1 MAAADNELVYLE
13 NANQLKDWMEAGCKP
28 VEDWRIGTEH
38 EKFGFRTNDHTP
50 LPYAGLDGIQAMLEG
65 LMRFGWQGK
74 YEGDVLVGLSRV
86 GEAGGGSVTLEPGGQ
101 LELSGA
107 PLRNIHQTCAEVNTH
122 LGEVRAVAAEL
133 GQSYLGIGYAPSW
146 GLEDAPQMPKGRY
159 RLMTDYMPTRGT
171 RGLEMMYLTATV
183 QVNLDYGSPADMVE
197 KLKIALA
204 LQPLAT
210 ALFANSPFKNGK
222 PTGNLSERSLVWL
235 DTDPDRTGMLPM
247 VFEPGFG
254 FDHYVDYALDA
265 PMYFVQRD
273 GGFINA
279 LGMSFRDFLE
289 GCLPALPGEKP
300 TATDWED
307 HLTTLFPEARLK
319 RFIEMRGAD
328 AGSWQSLCALPA
340 FWVGLLYDGAT
351 QSRVADMI
359 VDWTQD
365 ERETLRRRAPVSG
378 LATPFRG
385 GTLGDLAADVLALAE
400 QGLHARGFLDG
411 TGGDEALF
419 LQPLHDSVARGQT
432 PAEALLA
439 KYQDEWDGQVAPVF
453 DALAF

>member
-13 NANQLKDWMEAGCKP
+13 NANHLKDWMEAGCKP

-50 LPYAGLDGIQAMLEG
+50 LPYAGPYGIQAMLEG

-74 YEGDVLVGLSRV
+74 YEGDVLVGLSGT

-107 PLRNIHQTCAEVNTH
+107 PLENIHQTCAEVNTH
-122 LGEVRAVAAEL
+122 LNEVRAVAAEL
-133 GQSYLGIGYAPSW
+133 GQSYLGIGYAPNW

-159 RLMTDYMPTRGT
+159 RLMKDYMPTRGT

-222 PTGNLSERSLVWL
+222 PTGSLSERSLVWL

-254 FDHYVDYALDA
+254 FDHYVDYALNA

-289 GCLPALPGEKP
+289 GRLPALPGEKP

-307 HLTTLFPEARLK
+307 HLTTLFPEARVK

-340 FWVGLLYDGAT
+340 FWVGLLYDAAT
-351 QSRVADMI
+351 QNRVADMI
-359 VDWTQD
+359 ADWTQD
-365 ERETLRRRAPVSG
+365 ERETLRRLAPVSG
-378 LATPFRG
+378 LTTQFRG

-400 QGLHARGFLDG
+400 QGLNARGFLDG

-419 LQPLHDSVARGQT
+419 LQPLQDSVSRRQT
-432 PAEALLA
+432 PADALLE

-453 DALAF
+453 KELAF

>member
-1 MAAADNELVYLE
+1 MAAADNNLSYLE
-13 NANQLKDWMEAGCKP
+13 NVNQLKDWMEAGCKP

-38 EKFGFRTNDHTP
+38 EKFGFRTHDRTP
-50 LPYAGLDGIQAMLEG
+50 LPYHGPDGIHVMLEG

-74 YEGDVLVGLSRV
+74 YEGDVLVGLSRA

-107 PLRNIHQTCAEVNTH
+107 PLTNIHQTCAEVNTH
-122 LGEVRAVAAEL
+122 LNEVRAVAAEL

-183 QVNLDYGSPADMVE
+183 QVNLDFGSPADMVE

-247 VFEPGFG
+247 VFESGFG
-254 FDHYVDYALDA
+254 FEHYVDYALDA
-265 PMYFVQRD
+265 PMYFVQRE
-273 GGFINA
+273 GSFINA
-279 LGMSFRDFLE
+279 LGMSFRDFLH
-289 GCLPALPGEKP
+289 GRLPALPGEKP
-300 TATDWED
+300 TAADWED
-307 HLTTLFPEARLK
+307 HLTTLFPEARVK

-340 FWVGLLYDGAT
+340 FWVGLLYDAAT
-351 QSRVADMI
+351 QKRVADMI
-359 VDWTQD
+359 ADWTPE
-365 ERETLRRRAPVSG
+365 ERDTLRRAAPISG

-385 GTLGDLAADVLALAE
+385 GSLGDLAADVLALAT
-400 QGLHARGFLDG
+400 QGLHARKFVDG

-419 LQPLHDSVARGQT
+419 LQPLHDIVSHGQT
-432 PAEALLA
+432 PADALLA
-439 KYQDEWDGQVAPVF
+439 KYQGEWDGQIAPVF